1 MNRLERERNQITKNF
16 DKKIDKRAMGVWDE
30 NDRTLL
36 SSTRLFM
43 ATAQHPDLQ
52 DSEWM
57 VSLSSSASS
66 PLALR
71 VLNHVIS
78 DSSTNLYPES
88 EQETSQ

>member
-1 MNRLERERNQITKNF
+1 MNRLERELNRITKNF
-16 DKKIDKRAMGVWDE
+16 DKKVDKCAVEVWDE
-30 NDRTLL
+30 YDRTLL
-36 SSTRLFM
+36 SRTRLFM

-52 DSEWM
+52 DCEWM
-57 VSLSSSASS
+57 VALSSSASS

-71 VLNHVIS
+71 ILNHVIS